1 MADRRGRRS
10 ANRAPGGSIAV
21 HYNSQIRILL
31 SDGNGCQEKA
41 ARVQYADCM
50 FRTDWKKNGKYRQAA
65 THRRF

>member
-1 MADRRGRRS
+1 MQVLQTLHPRGGCFLS
-10 ANRAPGGSIAV
+10 E
-21 HYNSQIRILL
+21 HYNSQIRVLL

-50 FRTDWKKNGKYRQAA
+50 FRTDWKKDGKYRQAA

>member
-1 MADRRGRRS
+1 M
-10 ANRAPGGSIAV
+10 AV

-50 FRTDWKKNGKYRQAA
+50 FGTDWKKDGKYRQAA